1 MVWTGRALCFTFQY
15 FYLVFVGL
23 LAGIEYTGSPAAGN
37 LDAAF
42 LRFLCLQRNPE
53 MVPNFEVA
61 RAASLATPA
70 I

>member
-1 MVWTGRALCFTFQY
+1 MMWRGRTLSLTFQY

-23 LAGIEYTGSPAAGN
+23 LARIEYTGSPAAGRM
-37 LDAAF
+37 DVGF

-53 MVPNFEVA
+53 MVPKFEVA